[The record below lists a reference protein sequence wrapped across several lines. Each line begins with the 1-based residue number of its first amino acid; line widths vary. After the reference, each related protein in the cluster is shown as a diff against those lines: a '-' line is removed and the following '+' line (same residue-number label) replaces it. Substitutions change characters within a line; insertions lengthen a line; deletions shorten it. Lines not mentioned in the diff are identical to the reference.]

1 MIYIKFLSISNIKL
15 LQPLAIRG
23 LQVSIEC
30 LRLSRCRTLLSESC
44 KFLPLLGTTTNGGSA
59 EIKEEANRQLQSTA
73 LPAGEGNFV
82 VPAERLIALVQEM
95 ESLRERVRDLE
106 CQMSE
111 AMTMLTRKEFP
122 CL

>member
-1 MIYIKFLSISNIKL
+1 M
-15 LQPLAIRG
+15 
-23 LQVSIEC
+23 
-30 LRLSRCRTLLSESC
+30 
-44 KFLPLLGTTTNGGSA
+44 GTTTNGGSA
-59 EIKEEANRQLQSTA
+59 EIKEEANRQLRSTA

-82 VPAERLIALVQEM
+82 VPAERFTALIQEM